1 MRNADDQRRFGLKRR
16 GLTAMCPT
24 LAVVLSFLSIF
35 AAKHFSF
42 TNPVTISIG
51 GSVYGAN
58 AGLMQR

>member
-1 MRNADDQRRFGLKRR
+1 
-16 GLTAMCPT
+16 MCPT